1 MSFHAKMASENVFHA
16 AVRTVFTN
24 WTALQLAIQHG
35 MGGPYAREKERWLA
49 DVAVQYFHDNDLQ
62 PDEVEEF
69 IGEILNNEFDT
80 IADDGSVE
88 EISRKLCQFHRWCQE
103 GHESLVLENL
113 PKSRTLW
120 VSDSKIGVN
129 NSQCVTEQM
138 QNLSLEHTT
147 SDAPVQS
154 IPNSEAPLEEGWTV
168 VRRSKNR

>member
-1 MSFHAKMASENVFHA
+1 MSLHAKMASESVFHA
-16 AVRTVFTN
+16 AVRTIFTN

-49 DVAVQYFHDNDLQ
+49 DAAVQYFHDNDLQ

-69 IGEILNNEFDT
+69 INDILNNEFDT

-113 PKSRTLW
+113 PKSCTTRTGTN
-120 VSDSKIGVN
+120 S
-129 NSQCVTEQM
+129 SQCVTEQM

-147 SDAPVQS
+147 NDAPTES
-154 IPNSEAPLEEGWTV
+154 TPDSETPLEEGWTV

>member
-49 DVAVQYFHDNDLQ
+49 DVAVQYFHDNVDLQ

-120 VSDSKIGVN
+120 IGVN